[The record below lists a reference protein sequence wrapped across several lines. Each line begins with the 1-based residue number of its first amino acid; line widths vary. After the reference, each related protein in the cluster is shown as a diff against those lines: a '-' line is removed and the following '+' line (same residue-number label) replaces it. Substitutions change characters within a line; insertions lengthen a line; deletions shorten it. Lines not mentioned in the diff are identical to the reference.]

1 MATLDQD
8 DLDAIE
14 ALIAANNA
22 TLVDAVWDEPL
33 TGAAHNVATSAGRRL
48 RTLADTV
55 VLKDGDTVAADN
67 DGTING
73 ENSLGRIKIQPDVG
87 TVCVGQA
94 VRVADQVR
102 YIEEY
107 DADTQYATVD
117 SAWCSIP
124 QVGDEYSIFNL
135 RTSLIQKITSAA
147 SGTIAFVLSTLWG
160 LFENVD
166 GYRYTEKALE
176 EAPTFLARNTMASLL
191 SSASSNG
198 AGTGASLSGPATV
211 IVENDSVFDGA
222 TVHLEVSETDT
233 AGKYAPLG
241 QLGQLKSAIAVRV
254 DVTGSYYMRAVVAG
268 AGSSTSINAVVIQ

>member
-14 ALIAANNA
+14 ALIVANNA
-22 TLVDAVWDEPL
+22 AVADAVWDEIL
-33 TGAAHNVATSAGRRL
+33 TGASHNTATSAGRRL

-55 VLKDGDTVAADN
+55 ILKDGDTVAADN
-67 DGTING
+67 AGTING
-73 ENSLGRIKIQPDVG
+73 ENSLGRIKLQPDVG

-94 VRVADQVR
+94 IRVADQVR

-124 QVGDEYSIFNL
+124 QVGDEYSVFNL
-135 RTSLIQKITSAA
+135 RTSLIQKITSAV

-166 GYRYTEKALE
+166 GYRFTEKALE
-176 EAPTFLARNTMASLL
+176 EGPTFLARNTMASLL
-191 SSASSNG
+191 SAASSNG

-211 IVENDSVFDGA
+211 ILENDSVFDGA
-222 TVHLEVSETDT
+222 SVVLEVSETDT
-233 AGKYAPLG
+233 AGKYAPIGYVGSLS
-241 QLGQLKSAIAVRV
+241 SATALRV
-254 DVTGSYYMRAVVAG
+254 DVTGSYYLRAVVEKAG
-268 AGSSTSINAVVIQ
+268 ASTSINAVVIQ